1 MDMGIRGRRAIVNGG
16 SAGMGL
22 CAAQMLAAEG
32 VHLVMSARGGARL
45 ESAASQ
51 IRETYGVEVI
61 AVAADHATAEGR
73 ARILDACPE
82 PDILVATC
90 SPPPMTPDHR
100 AIMPADWQGALDTGL
115 LSPVQMIEAVLPA
128 MVRRRW
134 GRIVNIASI
143 SGVRASLDRA
153 AYGTSKAAVIGL
165 TRQMAVELARFGITA
180 NAVAP
185 GATETEFVRRH
196 HPPEIRA
203 AFDAATP
210 DGRYAAAEEV
220 AETVAFLASEA
231 AGHVNGVVLPVD
243 GGFLA
248 AGVLDATASSAS

>member
-1 MDMGIRGRRAIVNGG
+1 MSATRLAVVTGAAAGIGLAVARRLGAAGLRVALLDRDAAALAALAFEPWIAERRALDVADAASVAAGFAALEASHGPVGVLVNN
-16 SAGMGL
+16 AGVAAVHPFLDHPLEAWNSVMAINVTGAFL
-22 CAAQMLAAEG
+22 CGQA
-32 VHLVMSARGGARL
+32 GAR
-45 ESAASQ
+45 Q
-51 IRETYGVEVI
+51 M
-61 AVAADHATAEGR
+61 
-73 ARILDACPE
+73 AR
-82 PDILVATC
+82 
-90 SPPPMTPDHR
+90 
-100 AIMPADWQGALDTGL
+100 TG
-115 LSPVQMIEAVLPA
+115 
-128 MVRRRW
+128 W

-210 DGRYAAAEEV
+210 NGRYAAAEEV

-248 AGVLDATASSAS
+248 AGVLDATASSSS